1 MASLLSQLAK
11 NPPAMQ
17 ETWVQSLG
25 WKDPLEE
32 GMATRCSTLA
42 WRIPWTE
49 EPDGLQSM
57 GLQSWT
63 RDTAERLHWTEVAS
77 PQTQVFRRLVR
88 SLLFCWVVLLDFLF
102 PRGPKMAVIVLLNN
116 SNPKLPEK
124 NTYFHLGVFFHQPR
138 KTFPRISSANLV
150 SCLTGQNCIRCL
162 LLKHSLAGGMKIA
175 TIGSD

>member
-63 RDTAERLHWTEVAS
+63 RLSDCTE
-77 PQTQVFRRLVR
+77 
-88 SLLFCWVVLLDFLF
+88 
-102 PRGPKMAVIVLLNN
+102 
-116 SNPKLPEK
+116 
-124 NTYFHLGVFFHQPR
+124 
-138 KTFPRISSANLV
+138 
-150 SCLTGQNCIRCL
+150 
-162 LLKHSLAGGMKIA
+162 LK
-175 TIGSD
+175 